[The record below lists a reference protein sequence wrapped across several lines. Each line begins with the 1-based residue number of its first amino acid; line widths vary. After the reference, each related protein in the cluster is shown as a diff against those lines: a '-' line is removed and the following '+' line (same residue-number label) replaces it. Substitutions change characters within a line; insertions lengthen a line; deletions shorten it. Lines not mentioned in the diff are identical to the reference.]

1 VREVC
6 CIVFVCVC
14 AQVEEAKDGDGAVR
28 RAASEPDSQTD
39 VIKKKKLNP
48 SLPSSPSFL
57 PFLSP
62 FLLPCLP
69 FPPLLAVLLHTH
81 LTSHGD
87 STSDKRKAKRRR
99 LEIVTATK
107 STLEESTS
115 GLKFLFS
122 YFFFNLF
129 NPCSPRTLNSRIGY
143 K

>member
-1 VREVC
+1 
-6 CIVFVCVC
+6 
-14 AQVEEAKDGDGAVR
+14 
-28 RAASEPDSQTD
+28 
-39 VIKKKKLNP
+39 
-48 SLPSSPSFL
+48 
-57 PFLSP
+57 
-62 FLLPCLP
+62 
-69 FPPLLAVLLHTH
+69 VLLHTH

-143 K
+143 KWLQHGWLKKLVTKEKNIRKKKKTVRERKYSKEKKYTTKARKHSHV